1 MSGSPGRPIVRREA
15 RAEPLPGLEP
25 VLARV
30 YAARGITSA
39 DELVLGLDGLLPV
52 GTLAAVGDAARLLAG
67 HRDRRVLV
75 VGDFDADGATA
86 SALMVRALRRLGFAA
101 VDFLVP
107 DRFRLGYGLS
117 TGVVELARQRSPS
130 LIVTVDNGVSSV
142 EGVALARALGID
154 VLITDHHLP
163 GSVLPDAT
171 VHVNP
176 NLPGS
181 GFGSRALA
189 GVGVAFYVLVAT
201 ARELGR
207 SPGELTEYL
216 DLVALGT
223 VADVVPLD
231 RNNRILVE
239 QGLRRVRAGRTLPG
253 IRALCAVARRPLE
266 SLVASDFGFFVGPR
280 LNAAGRLTD
289 MSIGIECL
297 LADDEARA
305 QALAGELDQLN
316 VERREIESRMQAEA
330 ERILV
335 SLRFDEAGATLP
347 LGLCLYDRSWHSGVV
362 GLVASRVK
370 DRVHRPVI
378 AFAPGEDG
386 TARGSAR
393 SIAGVHVR
401 DVLEAISTAHPG
413 LIDRFG
419 GHAMA
424 AGLTIAEDRVRE
436 FSAHFAAEVARRA
449 EPSMLS
455 GAIVTDGALEPGQM
469 TLATATSLRGGG
481 PWGSAFP
488 EPSFDGV
495 FTVLDAREVGEGHA
509 KLTVR
514 LARSAPPLDAIA
526 FNWLKRTGRVL
537 PRPGSAV
544 ELVYRLDI
552 NEYQGIRRLQLL
564 VDELAP
570 RAAADLAGSR

>member
-1 MSGSPGRPIVRREA
+1 
-15 RAEPLPGLEP
+15 
-25 VLARV
+25 
-30 YAARGITSA
+30 
-39 DELVLGLDGLLPV
+39 
-52 GTLAAVGDAARLLAG
+52 
-67 HRDRRVLV
+67 
-75 VGDFDADGATA
+75 
-86 SALMVRALRRLGFAA
+86 
-101 VDFLVP
+101 
-107 DRFRLGYGLS
+107 LS
-117 TGVVELARQRSPS
+117 T
-130 LIVTVDNGVSSV
+130 VTIS
-142 EGVALARALGID
+142 
-154 VLITDHHLP
+154 DHHLP
-163 GSVLPDAT
+163 GPVLPQAT

-176 NLPGS
+176 SLPGS

-189 GVGVAFYVLVAT
+189 GVGVAFYVLAAL

-207 SPGELTEYL
+207 PATELTEFL

-239 QGLRRVRAGRTLPG
+239 QGLRRIRAGRTLPG
-253 IRALCAVARRPLE
+253 IRALCAVARRPLD
-266 SLVASDFGFFVGPR
+266 SLVASDLGFFVGPR

-289 MSIGIECL
+289 MSVGIECL

-305 QALAGELDQLN
+305 HALAAELDRLN
-316 VERREIESRMQAEA
+316 AERREIEARMQAEA

-335 SLRFDEAGATLP
+335 SLRFDEAGAALP
-347 LGLCLYDRSWHSGVV
+347 LGLCLYDRGWHSGVV

-393 SIAGVHVR
+393 SVPGVHVR
-401 DVLEAISTAHPG
+401 DVLEAVATAVPG

-424 AGLTIAEDRVRE
+424 AGLTLAEDRIRE
-436 FSAHFAAEVARRA
+436 FSVLFAAEVARRA
-449 EPSMLS
+449 EPSMLT
-455 GAIVTDGALEPGQM
+455 GAIVTDGALEPAQM
-469 TLATATSLRGGG
+469 TLATAASLRSGG
-481 PWGSAFP
+481 PWGAAFP

-495 FTVLDAREVGEGHA
+495 FSVLEAREVGEGHA

-514 LARSAPPLDAIA
+514 AARGAPPLEAIA

-537 PRPGSAV
+537 PRPGSEA
-544 ELVYRLDI
+544 ELVYRLDV

-570 RAAADLAGSR
+570 RP